1 MLHILKSPL
10 NLKHAQSYKVCYIA
24 LSILRTKT
32 KLNEWR
38 LVLYRERVRLMCFT
52 CWLRSGFSHFINMD
66 SLSFTWYLVAAES
79 RISNNLVCRMLYKT
93 LNPVADLINLSHPKF
108 EFDAAHLKY
117 GVWTRPL
124 KHVNLVKT
132 LADFGPPSF
141 SMFML
146 TRPGL
151 FKRWIALSSG

>member
-1 MLHILKSPL
+1 MVHPSSSVLHILKSPL
-10 NLKHAQSYKVCYIA
+10 NLKRARSYKVRYIA

-79 RISNNLVCRMLYKT
+79 RISKQSGVQDALQNSELCRCLKTFQGFWSTCFVFWIQVMYRYSLLYS
-93 LNPVADLINLSHPKF
+93 I
-108 EFDAAHLKY
+108 
-117 GVWTRPL
+117 
-124 KHVNLVKT
+124 
-132 LADFGPPSF
+132 F
-141 SMFML
+141 SL
-146 TRPGL
+146 HCRHGYC
-151 FKRWIALSSG
+151 RYYR

>member
-1 MLHILKSPL
+1 MVHPSSSVLHILKSPL
-10 NLKHAQSYKVCYIA
+10 NLKRARSYKVRYIA

-79 RISNNLVCRMLYKT
+79 RISKQSGVQDALQNSELCRCLKT
-93 LNPVADLINLSHPKF
+93 FQGFLINLFCILNS
-108 EFDAAHLKY
+108 
-117 GVWTRPL
+117 G
-124 KHVNLVKT
+124 HVQIFPAV
-132 LADFGPPSF
+132 FYF
-141 SMFML
+141 
-146 TRPGL
+146 
-151 FKRWIALSSG
+151 

>member
-1 MLHILKSPL
+1 MVHPSSSVLHILKSPL
-10 NLKHAQSYKVCYIA
+10 NLKRARSYKVRYIA

-79 RISNNLVCRMLYKT
+79 RISKQSGVQDALQNSELCRCLKTFQGFWSTCFVFWIQVMYRYSLLYS
-93 LNPVADLINLSHPKF
+93 I
-108 EFDAAHLKY
+108 
-117 GVWTRPL
+117 
-124 KHVNLVKT
+124 
-132 LADFGPPSF
+132 F
-141 SMFML
+141 SL
-146 TRPGL
+146 HCRHDYCWYY
-151 FKRWIALSSG
+151 R